1 MEAKHCDLLVI
12 GGGGAGLVAAARA
25 AELTPDIP
33 IIVVEKGN
41 ATGGGACQAGD
52 FRVYGS
58 QWQKDRGP
66 EIPVYAGLPQE
77 RNKQPQM
84 PMMPPSEGDGEKGM
98 PAGMPMP
105 GMRTGTYL
113 MKLMRETCQ
122 KDGVEILTKTR
133 ITDVTV
139 AHGKIVSATAEGPQG
154 TLEIS
159 CRAVVLATGSWISNQ
174 KYLEMA
180 SPLFAKMDPGK
191 PVPSGHRNCNYT
203 GDGIPLAEKAGAL
216 VDYQSFCIR
225 AMGPGLVAKDGSP
238 IFPRGQMADA
248 MARSPYAIQIDEQ
261 GRRYT
266 CEPSGTRFPAEDSA
280 HLVLLH
286 GSTTPYVV
294 FDLNTAQYTARQAKK
309 QSMGREGGMGGP
321 ARVTLEPDQVQQ
333 DLEQET
339 FLRKGDTVEDLA
351 AQLGV
356 PAKNLAETVRIYNE
370 SCKNGFDS
378 DCFKEAEYLVPMT
391 GPFYGFMT
399 ALNTDGAFGG
409 VQVNENIQAKAKD
422 GGFVEGLWVPGDFSS
437 GRFLNDGGLKRQ
449 IINDLAWAF
458 SSGLIAGEQ
467 AAAYLAS

>member
-25 AELTPDIP
+25 AELNPDIP
-33 IIVVEKGN
+33 IIVAEMGN

-66 EIPVYAGLPQE
+66 EIPAYAGLPQE

-98 PAGMPMP
+98 PAGMLMP

-286 GSTTPYVV
+286 GSTIPYVV

-339 FLRKGDTVEDLA
+339 FLRKGDTVEELA

-370 SCKNGFDS
+370 SCTN
-378 DCFKEAEYLVPMT
+378 
-391 GPFYGFMT
+391 
-399 ALNTDGAFGG
+399 
-409 VQVNENIQAKAKD
+409 
-422 GGFVEGLWVPGDFSS
+422 
-437 GRFLNDGGLKRQ
+437 
-449 IINDLAWAF
+449 
-458 SSGLIAGEQ
+458 
-467 AAAYLAS
+467 